1 MSFAHAQ
8 GAIVAFFARPINET
22 RRKTMTA
29 YGRTINRPGLFVICC
44 TLAGLAIGAIGGHGL
59 AEMAPPAEHKGLGVE
74 KLGVISEDSMKA
86 TIGLEGHILQL
97 RAITI
102 DPGGQIAKHGHET
115 RPGLVKVIGGAWVE
129 GRESGETTFD
139 AGTPAAIIEDE
150 NTVHWF
156 YNRGDTPATAIVC
169 DINPAS

>member
-1 MSFAHAQ
+1 
-8 GAIVAFFARPINET
+8 
-22 RRKTMTA
+22 MTA
-29 YGRTINRPGLFVICC
+29 YERTFNRRGLFVVCC
-44 TLAGLAIGAIGGHGL
+44 TLAGIAIGAVAGHGL
-59 AEMAPPAEHKGLGVE
+59 AQMAPPTEHKGLNVE

-86 TIGLEGHILQL
+86 TIGLEGHFLQL

-102 DPGGQIAKHGHET
+102 EPGGQIAKHSHET
-115 RPGLVKVIGGAWVE
+115 RPGLVAVIDGAWVE

-139 AGTPAAIIEDE
+139 AGASPAIIEDE

-169 DINPAS
+169 DINPTG